1 MTSMFKD
8 WWNRLTPPAGAK
20 DPDETRHLFA
30 QALDDARARETSF
43 RPLFEQLAYALRT
56 AESTV
61 PIDRA
66 TVPLD
71 LTMGPAKIKEL
82 AAQIKLSPYL
92 KNNITALVHHFR
104 ENQRDLKN
112 AERAGAMLME
122 RPELLVRGEAI
133 QLVQSLFL
141 FLPASREKFRDYPL
155 FYQLFAGGVD
165 EAPDGDDA
173 IPEDLAFF
181 LTDGEPG
188 VGGGEFDAGDVNE
201 SLRSPETVMSM
212 IAVPPL
218 TLEVGID
225 VVPLIDRL
233 LGGDLMDRI
242 IPVRVDIA
250 EDLGFIMP
258 GVQFKDN
265 LDLRADCYVIKVRGN
280 VVAEGEL
287 MIGYHLAIETPAS
300 DAAAGTPLV
309 GFPTTDPAFGRPAM
323 WVTRAEGAR
332 AAKLGFEV
340 VDATQVLV
348 MHLDEVVRSHAHE
361 ILQLEELSLM
371 LDKLREKSPQT
382 IEAVIPDKLELADYH
397 LILKNLLRERVSIR
411 DQVTILE
418 RLAHAA
424 KPVHPFYLQDR
435 FGENRASIE
444 SIMLMEISAQI
455 RPLNDPSIL
464 TEMVRVAL
472 SRQICASLASADQT
486 LDVVLLDASVEQVI
500 MDGIQT
506 STTGQ
511 TLVLPPARREL
522 LVNRLAAE
530 CGRLDRAIVLCDP
543 RIRPFVKQLMM
554 RALPRLAV
562 LSHAEVHPQYRV
574 QSVATVSLVE
584 S

>member
-1 MTSMFKD
+1 MASMWKD
-8 WWNRLTPPAGAK
+8 WWNRLTPVPGFK
-20 DPDETRHLFA
+20 DPDETRQLYA
-30 QALDDARARETSF
+30 QALDDAQAREVSF
-43 RPLFEQLAYALRT
+43 RPLFEQLAFALRT

-71 LTMGPAKIKEL
+71 LTLGPAKVKEL

-112 AERAGAMLME
+112 AERAGGMLIE
-122 RPELLVRGEAI
+122 RPELHVRSEAI

-141 FLPASREKFRDYPL
+141 FLPASRAKFRDYPV
-155 FYQLFAGGVD
+155 FYQLFAG
-165 EAPDGDDA
+165 EAESVPDGGDE

-181 LTDGEPG
+181 ADCPPSLP
-188 VGGGEFDAGDVNE
+188 GGEYEASGDEEEEDGRN
-201 SLRSPETVMSM
+201 PEAVMAR
-212 IAVPPL
+212 IGIPPL
-218 TLEVGID
+218 TLEVGLDII
-225 VVPLIDRL
+225 PLIDPM

-242 IPVRVDIA
+242 IPVRLEIA

-258 GVQFKDN
+258 GVQFRDN
-265 LDLRADCYVIKVRGN
+265 LDLRPDCYMLKVRGN

-287 MIGYHLAIETPAS
+287 MIGYHLAIETPAT
-300 DAAAGTPLV
+300 DTGGTPLV
-309 GFPTTDPAFGRPAM
+309 GFPTSDPAFGRPAM

-332 AAKLGFEV
+332 AAKLGYEV
-340 VDATQVLV
+340 VDATQSLV
-348 MHLDEVVRSHAHE
+348 MHLDEVVRAHAHE
-361 ILQLEELSLM
+361 ILALEEVSLM
-371 LDKLREKSPQT
+371 LEKVREKAPQT
-382 IEAVIPDKLELADYH
+382 VEAVIPEKLEIADYH
-397 LILKNLLRERVSIR
+397 LILKLLLRERVSIR
-411 DQVTILE
+411 DQLTILE

-424 KPVHPFYLQDR
+424 KPVHPFYLSDR

-455 RPLNDPSIL
+455 RPLNDPNIL
-464 TEMVRVAL
+464 AEMVRAAL
-472 SRQICASLASADQT
+472 SRQICASLATSDQT
-486 LDVVLLDASVEQVI
+486 LDVVLLDASVEQVVL
-500 MDGIQT
+500 DGIQT

-511 TLVLPPARREL
+511 TLALSPSKRDL

-530 CGRLDRAIVLCDP
+530 CGRQERAIVLCDP
-543 RIRPFVKQLMM
+543 RIRPFVKQLVT
-554 RALPRLAV
+554 RSLPRLTV
-562 LSHAEVHPQYRV
+562 LSHAEVHPAYRV